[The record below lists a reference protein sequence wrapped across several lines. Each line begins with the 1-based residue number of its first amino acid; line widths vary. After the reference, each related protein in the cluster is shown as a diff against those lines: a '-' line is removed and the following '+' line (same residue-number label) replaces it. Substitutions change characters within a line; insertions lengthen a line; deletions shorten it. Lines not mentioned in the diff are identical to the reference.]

1 MRTCRFCHRKYC
13 NLRSHIYGSHDG
25 DKGRLTP
32 FRCLEDG
39 CKTVIQSRYHFKR
52 HLLKHGYTPSAAAG
66 IIDPPVHESGS
77 PSLAPSQ
84 PDEASQGSSTTG
96 GAHACPDCEE
106 TFSTVVDLD
115 VHLQEHASPMSFDHD
130 DDQGSDC
137 ESASAQS
144 TSMEDTGH
152 ETNVGVQVKNEG
164 MEEARELKAKV
175 DQLQEDLDHASGSP
189 YITEF
194 VLRFL
199 QPVMVEGSSGE
210 EVAVYVP
217 KQPQDV
223 SGVLPSTPSHE

>member
-1 MRTCRFCHRKYC
+1 
-13 NLRSHIYGSHDG
+13 
-25 DKGRLTP
+25 
-32 FRCLEDG
+32 
-39 CKTVIQSRYHFKR
+39 
-52 HLLKHGYTPSAAAG
+52 
-66 IIDPPVHESGS
+66 
-77 PSLAPSQ
+77 
-84 PDEASQGSSTTG
+84 
-96 GAHACPDCEE
+96 
-106 TFSTVVDLD
+106 
-115 VHLQEHASPMSFDHD
+115 MSFDHD

-164 MEEARELKAKV
+164 MEEAREVKAKV
-175 DQLQEDLDHASGSP
+175 DQLQEDLDRASGSP

-199 QPVMVEGSSGE
+199 QPVMVEGGSGE
-210 EVAVYVP
+210 EVAVYLP